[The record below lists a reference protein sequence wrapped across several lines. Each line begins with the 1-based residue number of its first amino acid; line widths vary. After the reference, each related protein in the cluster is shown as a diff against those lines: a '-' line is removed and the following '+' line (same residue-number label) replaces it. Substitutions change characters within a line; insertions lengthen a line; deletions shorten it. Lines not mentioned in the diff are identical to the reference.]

1 MFGSNKISNVV
12 ENAINS
18 TNSVDVYTADKSKI
32 SIASIVLG
40 LLLILVLNLVFGPW
54 LWNNIARR
62 LIPILGKA
70 RWYDTVALSIL
81 IGLII
86 PN

>member
-1 MFGSNKISNVV
+1 MFGTNKISNVV

-18 TNSVDVYTADKSKI
+18 TNPINVHGVNKSKV
-32 SIASIVLG
+32 SLASIVLAV
-40 LLLILVLNLVFGPW
+40 LVVLVLNLVFWPW

-62 LIPILGKA
+62 LIPILGIA

-81 IGLII
+81 FGLIMS
-86 PN
+86 N